1 MAIYLSP
8 SMLSIDF
15 TKVGVQLREVEQA
28 GTQYIHLDVMDGVF
42 VPNISFGI
50 PVIKGIRKASNMVFD
65 AHLMIVE
72 PERYV
77 QQFRDAGADII
88 NFHVEAT
95 ENPAECI
102 AKIKET
108 GARVGITIKPKTSA
122 EEIKPYLKD
131 LDMVLVMTVEPG
143 FGGQKFMADQ
153 VDKISQLAAWKKE
166 MNLNYD
172 IEVDGGITPDNVRT
186 VLDAGAN
193 IIVAGSAVF
202 GKEDI
207 AGAAKVFLDIF
218 KEYEAE

>member
-1 MAIYLSP
+1 MSIYLSP

-15 TKVGVQLREVEQA
+15 TKVGEQLSIVEQA
-28 GTQYIHLDVMDGVF
+28 GTPYIHLDVMDGVF

-50 PVIKGIRKASNMVFD
+50 PVIKGIRKCSHMVFD

-72 PERYV
+72 PERYIEE
-77 QQFRDAGADII
+77 FRKAGADII

-95 ENPAECI
+95 EDPAAVI
-102 AKIKET
+102 AQIKAT
-108 GARVGITIKPKTSA
+108 GAKAGITIKPKTPV
-122 EEIKPYLKD
+122 EHIRPYLQD

-143 FGGQKFMADQ
+143 FGGQKFMEDQ
-153 VDKISQLAAWKKE
+153 VPKIKQLAQWKKD
-166 MNLNYD
+166 LGLSYD
-172 IEVDGGITPDNVRT
+172 IEVDGGITLENVRT

-207 AGAAKVFLDIF
+207 AAAAKGFMDIF
-218 KEYEAE
+218 KEYE